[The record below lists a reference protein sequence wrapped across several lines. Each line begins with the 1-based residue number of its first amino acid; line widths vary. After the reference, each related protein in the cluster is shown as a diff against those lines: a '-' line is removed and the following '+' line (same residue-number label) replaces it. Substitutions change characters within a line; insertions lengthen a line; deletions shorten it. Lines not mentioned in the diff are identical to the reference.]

1 MSIICDHPGCGA
13 TARRRTLKF
22 DTWHTIPTFETDDIE
37 VTFSEFSAD
46 LCDDHADELLIIVGA
61 RMTERDDG

>member
-22 DTWHTIPTFETDDIE
+22 ETWNTIPTFETDDIE

-46 LCDDHADELLIIVGA
+46 LCDDHADQLLIFVGA

>member
-13 TARRRTLKF
+13 PAKRRTLKAE
-22 DTWHTIPTFETDDIE
+22 TWHTIPTFETDDIN
-37 VTFSEFSAD
+37 VTFSEFTAD
-46 LCDDHADELLIIVGA
+46 LCDVHADELLDTVRT